1 MGPTRPRRASTPR
14 SCRPE
19 RAVCGVFHG
28 EESVHRRLNET
39 AGMCCPRGD
48 RATWMPSWVRTR
60 SGCELDRQH
69 DDGSEDGGGD
79 HPAPRRVQPATV
91 RTLPRAGSVR
101 RVNRW
106 RVVWVAERAVVPV
119 GCCCVLLGLERAH
132 DLLGG
137 RCGASGTVGC
147 PAAVEFLPVLE
158 LRERRAVDGEIVGEA
173 ERERGKVLLWV
184 AGGGQERRGR
194 HSLALFA
201 ASASVLEGPQA
212 VGALGDWPFPSSAVV
227 SHHGH
232 PNRELYHHHLALDCS
247 RDG

>member
-1 MGPTRPRRASTPR
+1 MGPPRPRRVRTPR
-14 SCRPE
+14 SFGLE

-39 AGMCCPRGD
+39 AGMCCPPGD
-48 RATWMPSWVRTR
+48 RATWMRSWVRTR

-91 RTLPRAGSVR
+91 WTLPCAGSGR

-106 RVVWVAERAVVPV
+106 RVVWVAERAVVPI
-119 GCCCVLLGLERAH
+119 GCCCVMLGLERAH

-147 PAAVEFLPVLE
+147 PAVVEFLPVLE

-184 AGGGQERRGR
+184 AGGGRERRGR

-212 VGALGDWPFPSSAVV
+212 VGTLGDWSVPDSAVV
-227 SHHGH
+227 SHHRH
-232 PNRELYHHHLALDCS
+232 PS
-247 RDG
+247 RNSTTII